1 MPIAFLNGYWVDAAQ
16 AVVPISDRGLLLGDG
31 VFETARLHLGQY
43 FRLRQHFARLVAS
56 ADLLRIPLPGLDDL
70 IETAHELAR
79 RNSFQEA
86 NFRIIVTRGSGGRG
100 LGRRGAGPPT
110 VLATLSELPADW
122 EARARAGWT
131 VRTSSVRRPA
141 TTSVPASLKG
151 LGRAYAL
158 LAHFEAED
166 AGFDDAL
173 LLSAD
178 GHIAEGPTWNVFW
191 RSGVTL
197 YTPAPGV
204 GILEGVT
211 RGLIIEL
218 ARTHGYA
225 VEEGLWG
232 RDRLESADELFA
244 TMTSNGIVPVRRLD
258 ARTLPSCEVAGWLQD
273 EYWKQV
279 RSELG
284 EAE

>member
-1 MPIAFLNGYWVDAAQ
+1 MPIAYLNGDWVDAST
-16 AVVPISDRGLLLGDG
+16 AVIPISDRGLLLGDG
-31 VFETARLHLGQY
+31 VFETARLHRGHY
-43 FRLRQHFARLVAS
+43 FRLTQHFSRLLAS
-56 ADLLRIPLPGLDDL
+56 ADLLRIPLPGPDELVV
-70 IETAHELAR
+70 IAHELAR
-79 RNSFQEA
+79 RNGYQEA
-86 NFRIIVTRGSGGRG
+86 SFRMVVTRGSGGRG

-110 VLATLSELPADW
+110 MLATLSELPADW

-151 LGRAYAL
+151 LGRSYAL

-191 RSGVTL
+191 RSAATL

-218 ARTHGYA
+218 ARAHG
-225 VEEGLWG
+225 
-232 RDRLESADELFA
+232 
-244 TMTSNGIVPVRRLD
+244 
-258 ARTLPSCEVAGWLQD
+258 
-273 EYWKQV
+273 
-279 RSELG
+279 
-284 EAE
+284 